1 MTLRSFI
8 ALTAFSSLLLSC
20 SQNPPE
26 TIVVPLEKVNE
37 SVSRGLSYWMNGQL
51 EITNDTANPE
61 RVASVKSMLHG
72 TIPVEIVFNEDST
85 VTYNFSEEY
94 ESITVPMDSMRVY
107 RKRARHEIEGEVP
120 SWRIGEM
127 QRDGFI
133 YDVWLSPDGNVS
145 FNDNGYLDDFAVEAS
160 IGNVYKGVMNTP
172 EGDVN
177 LDIKLPVDYHIMP
190 MAIIPAGNY
199 EDFSSFR
206 PDINGGLITQ
216 KERSIG
222 EMIQTG
228 KNTFYHIDSIN
239 PTYTEMY
246 LSLVKE
252 MPALIK
258 ANEEAM
264 GELKPYLDIA
274 GNAGKLLLIDFWGT
288 WCGPCKAAM
297 PRLREIEENY
307 ADKINVLSVL
317 EDSPE
322 NFELANQILDE
333 NGLTGERLARQNEAL
348 TRYFGVTAFPTYI
361 LIDNDGTILTRGSS
375 VKTLDWIEEHYLK

>member
-1 MTLRSFI
+1 
-8 ALTAFSSLLLSC
+8 
-20 SQNPPE
+20 
-26 TIVVPLEKVNE
+26 
-37 SVSRGLSYWMNGQL
+37 
-51 EITNDTANPE
+51 
-61 RVASVKSMLHG
+61 
-72 TIPVEIVFNEDST
+72 
-85 VTYNFSEEY
+85 
-94 ESITVPMDSMRVY
+94 
-107 RKRARHEIEGEVP
+107 
-120 SWRIGEM
+120 
-127 QRDGFI
+127 
-133 YDVWLSPDGNVS
+133 
-145 FNDNGYLDDFAVEAS
+145 
-160 IGNVYKGVMNTP
+160 
-172 EGDVN
+172 
-177 LDIKLPVDYHIMP
+177 
-190 MAIIPAGNY
+190 
-199 EDFSSFR
+199 
-206 PDINGGLITQ
+206 
-216 KERSIG
+216 
-222 EMIQTG
+222 MIQTG
-228 KNTFYHIDSIN
+228 KNTFYRIDSIN

-264 GELKPYLDIA
+264 SELKPYLDIA
-274 GNAGKLLLIDFWGT
+274 GKAGKPLLIDFWGT

-322 NFELANQILDE
+322 NIELANQILDE

>member
-8 ALTAFSSLLLSC
+8 ALTVFSSLLLSC

-145 FNDNGYLDDFAVEAS
+145 FNDKGYLDDFAVEAS

-361 LIDNDGTILTRGSS
+361 LNYNDGSILTRGSS

>member
-8 ALTAFSSLLLSC
+8 TLTVFSSLLLSC

-37 SVSRGLSYWMNGQL
+37 SVSRGLSYWMNGNM

-61 RVASVKSMLHG
+61 RITSVETMLNG
-72 TIPVEIVFNEDST
+72 EILLKIIFNEDST
-85 VTYNFSEEY
+85 VTYNFSQEY

-107 RKRARHEIEGEVP
+107 RKRARHEMEGETP
-120 SWRIGEM
+120 TWKIGEM

-133 YDVWLSPDGNVS
+133 YDIWLAPDGNVS
-145 FNDNGYLDDFAVEAS
+145 FNDKGYLNDFTVAAS
-160 IGNVYKGVMNTP
+160 IGNVYKGVVNTP

-190 MAIIPAGNY
+190 MAIIPAGIY

-206 PDINGGLITQ
+206 PDINGGLITT

-228 KNTFYHIDSIN
+228 KNIFYRIDSIN

-264 GELKPYLDIA
+264 SELKPYLDIA
-274 GNAGKLLLIDFWGT
+274 GKAGKPLLIDFWGT

-307 ADKINVLSVL
+307 TDKINVLSVL